1 METDSPTF
9 LERLK
14 AHGRLVAGA
23 ILLVGAMAYFTSIA
37 FQESTVSYFTVD
49 EVLAQ
54 GPSEAEKSVRING
67 VLLPGSFAR
76 DGGSSQASFVLTD
89 PSGPGT
95 IKTVYDGIV
104 PDLFFNEHSQVVAE
118 GRYHTDGHFHADLL
132 IVKCPSK
139 YASEKKPA

>member
-23 ILLVGAMAYFTSIA
+23 ILLVGAMAYFASIA
-37 FQESTVSYFTVD
+37 FQESTVYYFTVD

-54 GPSEAEKSVRING
+54 GPSAAEKSVRING

-76 DGGSSQASFVLTD
+76 DNGSSQASFVLTD

-104 PDLFFNEHSQVVAE
+104 PDLFFNEHSQIILE
-118 GRYHTDGHFHADLL
+118 GRYKENGTFQSVDVS
-132 IVKCPSK
+132 VKCPSK
-139 YASEKKPA
+139 YIATSD

>member
-1 METDSPTF
+1 VESDNPTF

-14 AHGRLVAGA
+14 AHGRLVAA
-23 ILLVGAMAYFTSIA
+23 AMLIVGAMVYFVSIA
-37 FQESTVSYFTVD
+37 FQESTVYYFTVD

-54 GPSEAEKSVRING
+54 GPSTVEKSVRVNG
-67 VLLPGSFAR
+67 IFLPGSFSR
-76 DGGSSQASFVLTD
+76 DSGSSQAEFVLTD

-118 GRYHTDGHFHADLL
+118 GRYQPDGRFHADLL

-139 YASEKKPA
+139 YASKEKPA